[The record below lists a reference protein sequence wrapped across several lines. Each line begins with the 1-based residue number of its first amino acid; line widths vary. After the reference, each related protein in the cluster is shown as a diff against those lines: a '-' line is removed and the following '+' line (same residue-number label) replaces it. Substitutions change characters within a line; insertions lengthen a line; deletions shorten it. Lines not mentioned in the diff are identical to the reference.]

1 MMLNIR
7 LFKAL
12 NGDSIVISFGKRK
25 IYHILIDG
33 GCGKLCYRQLC
44 NFIEELRK
52 GNGKIDLLILTHIDS
67 DHIDGILR
75 LFSKSDFDFSLINE
89 MWFNFGKGLQESLHI
104 EGVNRDIRLYDN
116 DTKISWKQGGS
127 LEEKIQNTNMHR
139 KFFIKAADYFLLGD
153 AKITI
158 LSPSVETLN
167 EFAKKGVDECK
178 PSAKIACSSDYNKAI
193 YELNES
199 EFEGAVSLTNKSS
212 IAFLFEFERKK
223 LLLLGDAEAATIEKS
238 LLRLGYSQEN
248 RLKVD
253 YCKIAHHASRH
264 NTSKELI
271 QMIDCRDY
279 IISTQCTTQG
289 RPSKECLSRIIC
301 NATSPV
307 NFYCNY
313 DINADKIFT
322 EAEFSR
328 YKMNFITLDEKGI
341 DVEGA

>member
-12 NGDSIVISFGKRK
+12 NGDSIVISYGKRK
-25 IYHILIDG
+25 TYHILIDG

-75 LFSKSDFDFSLINE
+75 LFSKSNFDFSLIKE
-89 MWFNFGKGLQESLHI
+89 IWFNFGKGLQEALKI
-104 EGVNRDIRLYDN
+104 EGVNRDIYLYDN
-116 DTKISWKQGGS
+116 DAKISWQQGDS
-127 LEEKIQNTNMHR
+127 LEGKIQSTNMYR
-139 KFFIKAADYFLLGD
+139 KSFIKAIDCFLLGG
-153 AKITI
+153 AEITI
-158 LSPSVETLN
+158 LSPSVETLY
-167 EFAKKGVDECK
+167 EFAKKETDDSK
-178 PSAKIACSSDYNKAI
+178 LSAKIACMSDYNKEI
-193 YELNES
+193 SDLNEI

-212 IAFLFEFERKK
+212 IAFLFEFEGKK

-238 LLRLGYSQEN
+238 LLRLGYSREN

-253 YCKIAHHASRH
+253 YCKIAHHASKH

-271 QMIDCRDY
+271 EMIDCRDY
-279 IISTQCTTQG
+279 IISTQRTTQG

-301 NATSPV
+301 NVASPV

-322 EAEFSR
+322 EAEFLR
-328 YKMNFITLDEKGI
+328 YKMKFITLDEKGI
-341 DVEGA
+341 DIEGT